1 MSSALASTTAQ
12 PGTSPL
18 PAPNLVSGNARED
31 LLKQLGLEFDA
42 TISDDGG
49 SFVTMACHDA
59 TGRRMVLKYL
69 QRASADARRRL
80 HNETVLVKHLPAR
93 RPLRLLTHR
102 SSGPEYLLTE
112 FDSGALLY
120 PDALDSRTIET
131 VAGALARFQSMRP
144 DLERCAIA
152 DREKLSTYYLKVL
165 FKNLLHL
172 WPAHISATEAV
183 RCQAIVSQALR
194 AICRQ
199 TVICHGDFLPTNLLH
214 HREDDSVTFTDLE
227 GFISANHPLFD
238 VLAFCSISSLD
249 VNNWEWQR
257 HFLSQYFE
265 AARETLGL
273 DPRARDYRTAY
284 RGILIFFLVY
294 RLSEQRMGLSG
305 GAYFDGVGKRR
316 FLVRKARGLVA
327 GRRASWHD
335 DAIGAALDIRKR
347 NLRRALSR
355 SSDELF
361 EAMHA
366 TLKV

>member
-1 MSSALASTTAQ
+1 VSSVLASSTTA
-12 PGTSPL
+12 PGSSHV
-18 PAPNLVSGNARED
+18 PAPNLVSGNARVD
-31 LLKQLGLEFDA
+31 LLKRLGLEFD
-42 TISDDGG
+42 TIISDDGG

-59 TGRRMVLKYL
+59 AGRRVVLKYL
-69 QRASADARRRL
+69 QRESVDARRRL
-80 HNETVLVKHLPAR
+80 HNETVLLKHLPAR

-102 SSGPEYLLTE
+102 GSGPEYLLTE
-112 FDSGALLY
+112 FDSGTLLY

-131 VAGALARFQSMRP
+131 VAGALAHFQSMRP
-144 DLERCAIA
+144 DLERCGIA

-165 FKNLLHL
+165 VKNLLHL
-172 WPAHISATEAV
+172 WPAHISASEAL
-183 RCQAIVSQALR
+183 RCQAIVSQALQ
-194 AICRQ
+194 AICRHS
-199 TVICHGDFLPTNLLH
+199 VICHGDFLPTNLLH
-214 HREDDSVTFTDLE
+214 HHEDDSVTFTDLE

-238 VLAFCSISSLD
+238 VLAFCTISSLD
-249 VNNWEWQR
+249 LNDWKWQR
-257 HFLSQYFE
+257 QFLSHYFD
-265 AARETLGL
+265 ATRQTLGL

-316 FLVRKARGLVA
+316 FLVRKVRGLAA

-335 DAIGAALDIRKR
+335 DGVGAALDIRKR

-361 EAMHA
+361 ESMHA
-366 TLKV
+366 TLTV